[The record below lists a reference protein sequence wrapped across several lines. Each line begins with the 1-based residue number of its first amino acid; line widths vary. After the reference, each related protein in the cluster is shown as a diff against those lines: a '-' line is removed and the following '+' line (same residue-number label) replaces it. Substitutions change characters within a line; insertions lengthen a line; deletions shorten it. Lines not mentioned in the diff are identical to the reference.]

1 MEYAL
6 INLIN
11 HFYAWSLINAA
22 MFSSLIIGICSI
34 FQRKNN
40 LYYKIN
46 TSIMSLLL
54 IVMMPSDVFFNA
66 AIWIT
71 GSFNY
76 LWPSAI
82 AFIGYSLLIKKINM
96 ENHEKTQSLICYLLF
111 VICYLLFVICY
122 LLFVICYLLFVICY
136 LLFVI
141 FYFLFFLSSFNE
153 QIAVVNVLLCTT
165 LLIFCKTNNY
175 NTKPLL
181 NAMGISLLVIIYIAT
196 CPGNKVR
203 YYAEIEHWFK
213 EYGNFNIIQRS
224 MLGLNLYA
232 DMLFSV
238 KSIIPALL
246 AFSSTIICKKK
257 TKILPLISCCI
268 LITLYIIH
276 TPPVIFQAIHFS
288 ESNLFS
294 TLSVFRVSF
303 AMILTALII
312 FPTVISLNFNV
323 TSIFISTMIIG
334 TIATTSMLGLS
345 PSIYASGN
353 RIYFIPYLLLITAIV
368 VSTPIAINNIVA
380 NFAKSHYK
388 N

>member
-1 MEYAL
+1 MAKCYCIYWL
-6 INLIN
+6 
-11 HFYAWSLINAA
+11 
-22 MFSSLIIGICSI
+22 FSTYKKNQYGKPRENSI
-34 FQRKNN
+34 SN
-40 LYYKIN
+40 
-46 TSIMSLLL
+46 
-54 IVMMPSDVFFNA
+54 
-66 AIWIT
+66 
-71 GSFNY
+71 
-76 LWPSAI
+76 
-82 AFIGYSLLIKKINM
+82 
-96 ENHEKTQSLICYLLF
+96 LLF
-111 VICYLLFVICY
+111 VICYLLFVIC
-122 LLFVICYLLFVICY
+122 
-136 LLFVI
+136 
-141 FYFLFFLSSFNE
+141 YFLFFLSSFNE

-196 CPGNKVR
+196 CTGNKVR

-380 NFAKSHYK
+380 NLPRAIIKFELNLKATSFFWGGLRNKNKFNWTFIGYNTFLYTAHHPTILGFSSFFAEPLS
-388 N
+388 

>member
-122 LLFVICYLLFVICY
+122 LLFVICYLLFVIC
-136 LLFVI
+136 
-141 FYFLFFLSSFNE
+141 YFLFFLSSFNE

-388 N
+388 I

>member
-122 LLFVICYLLFVICY
+122 LLFVIFYFLF
-136 LLFVI
+136 FI

-388 N
+388 I

>member
-136 LLFVI
+136 LLFFI

-388 N
+388 I

>member
-1 MEYAL
+1 
-6 INLIN
+6 
-11 HFYAWSLINAA
+11 
-22 MFSSLIIGICSI
+22 
-34 FQRKNN
+34 
-40 LYYKIN
+40 
-46 TSIMSLLL
+46 MSLLL

-122 LLFVICYLLFVICY
+122 FLFF
-136 LLFVI
+136 I

-388 N
+388 I

>member
-1 MEYAL
+1 
-6 INLIN
+6 
-11 HFYAWSLINAA
+11 
-22 MFSSLIIGICSI
+22 
-34 FQRKNN
+34 
-40 LYYKIN
+40 
-46 TSIMSLLL
+46 
-54 IVMMPSDVFFNA
+54 
-66 AIWIT
+66 
-71 GSFNY
+71 
-76 LWPSAI
+76 
-82 AFIGYSLLIKKINM
+82 
-96 ENHEKTQSLICYLLF
+96 
-111 VICYLLFVICY
+111 
-122 LLFVICYLLFVICY
+122 
-136 LLFVI
+136 
-141 FYFLFFLSSFNE
+141 SSFNE

-196 CPGNKVR
+196 CTGNKVR

-388 N
+388 I

>member
-96 ENHEKTQSLICYLLF
+96 ENHEKTQSL
-111 VICYLLFVICY
+111 ICYLLFVICY

-388 N
+388 I